1 MTQMKSSE
9 LIDRCQGAWLSRSSL
24 HRKSEL
30 PKSDCLAIA
39 IDSLAN
45 IRFCDKLENIR
56 ADLAEQDGSSESLLE
71 GFQQVAGRV
80 EDTTEEVRIIYN
92 AGSTLAKDLR
102 NRLANIG
109 DLLTRFQQSTLQ
121 LARVVDRVAM
131 AGKGGLDSASSSG
144 STPEGEKTV
153 RKTDGLGRADSGP
166 GMTSGSFSSTDSR
179 AATLESLRADWEA
192 AEKTLNEFTRSITA
206 ALAETESYSHKLATA
221 EQNLSQLSSTVGRMA
236 DNLVEMKGEIHSTS
250 RKTSDLSV
258 LAQAYENLV
267 IQLKQFGEARPDP
280 LSRFEV
286 IARGSNF
293 FDAQRFSA
301 SERETVLIDDE
312 VIISLTDPKGIIVY
326 ANETF
331 CRTSEYEMNEL
342 IGKPQN
348 LIRHP
353 DMPKGVFADLWADIK
368 AGKMW
373 QGYIKNRARSGRIY
387 WVKAAIFPHYSES
400 TIVGYISVRKKAEPE
415 AIARAKEIYRRI
427 P

>member
-1 MTQMKSSE
+1 M
-9 LIDRCQGAWLSRSSL
+9 
-24 HRKSEL
+24 
-30 PKSDCLAIA
+30 
-39 IDSLAN
+39 
-45 IRFCDKLENIR
+45 
-56 ADLAEQDGSSESLLE
+56 
-71 GFQQVAGRV
+71 
-80 EDTTEEVRIIYN
+80 
-92 AGSTLAKDLR
+92 
-102 NRLANIG
+102 
-109 DLLTRFQQSTLQ
+109 
-121 LARVVDRVAM
+121 
-131 AGKGGLDSASSSG
+131 
-144 STPEGEKTV
+144 
-153 RKTDGLGRADSGP
+153 
-166 GMTSGSFSSTDSR
+166 
-179 AATLESLRADWEA
+179 
-192 AEKTLNEFTRSITA
+192 
-206 ALAETESYSHKLATA
+206 SHL
-221 EQNLSQLSSTVGRMA
+221 
-236 DNLVEMKGEIHSTS
+236 HSTS

-286 IARGSNF
+286 IARGSSF

-331 CRTSEYEMNEL
+331 CRTSEYEINEL